1 MLVDPMPNIIT
12 VDCHYAAPQR
22 AAAYLLLEEGR
33 AAFVDNNTA
42 RALPHLLDALA
53 KAGRRPEDVEYVII
67 THVHLDHAGGTAA
80 LLEACPNATVLA
92 HPKAARHLIDPARL
106 IAGATAVYG
115 AAAFAELYGE
125 IKPVPAE
132 RVRSIADNETL
143 QWASCELRFLHT
155 LGHATHHMCI
165 LAPRDQTIFTGDAFG
180 LGLNESVRPGPPFYV
195 ATSAPP
201 DFDPDEA
208 RKTVHRIL
216 ATGAQYACLPHFGI
230 HTNLARAGETLLRF
244 LDQLTAILDDA
255 VHQPDETLDAFCRNR
270 VREATEAHLRWC
282 DVSDVDFD
290 LAWLGTDIE
299 INAMGLAHAARRRR

>member
-1 MLVDPMPNIIT
+1 MSVDPIPNIIT

-53 KAGRRPEDVEYVII
+53 KAGLRPEAVEYAII

-80 LLEACPNATVLA
+80 LLEACPNATALA
-92 HPKAARHLIDPARL
+92 HPKAARHLIDPARI

-132 RVRSIADNETL
+132 RVRTVVDNEAL
-143 QWASCELRFLHT
+143 QWGTRELRFLHT

-165 LAPRDQTIFTGDAFG
+165 LDAREQAIFTGDSFG

-208 RKTVHRIL
+208 RKTIHRIL

-230 HTNLARAGETLLRF
+230 HTNLPQAAKILLRF
-244 LDQLTAILDDA
+244 LDQLAAILDEA
-255 VHQPDETLDAFCRNR
+255 VHQPDESLDAFCRNR
-270 VREATEAHLRWC
+270 VQEATEAHLRWC
-282 DVSDVDFD
+282 GVSDIDFD

-299 INAMGLAHAARRRR
+299 INAMGVAHAARRRR